1 MSKQTNN
8 NTDDQEIDL
17 AQISRKAVSFIQEI
31 KMTIFNY
38 IQFFIKNRV
47 VITILFLL
55 GFGIGIYLDST
66 SKTYEHQIIVMPNFE
81 STDYLYS
88 KIDLIESKIKEQDTI
103 FLKSI
108 GIVKPSNL
116 ISIEINPIVDI
127 YSFVNNDKK
136 NENTENS
143 QNFELVKLFA
153 ESGDIN
159 KIIKDKLTSKNYSR
173 HTIDIV
179 TKGFVSEK
187 NTINP
192 LLKYLNQNDYFNK
205 VRSIVINNIVL
216 KIKKN
221 EEIIAQIDNLLN
233 EFSSTVNN
241 NQKSDKLVYYN
252 ENSQINEIIL
262 SKNNFISDIGK
273 KRTDLIDFES
283 VIKKISSVI
292 NVKNTNNLNG
302 KLKFILPLL
311 LIFGFILFRFF
322 RRFYNKQMVLSELN
336 Q

>member
-1 MSKQTNN
+1 MSKPINN

-17 AQISRKAVSFIQEI
+17 AQISRKAVSFIQGI
-31 KMTIFNY
+31 KMAIFNY
-38 IQFFIKNRV
+38 IQFFIKNRI
-47 VITILFLL
+47 VIAILFLVGL
-55 GFGIGIYLDST
+55 GIGIYLDST

-88 KIDLIESKIKEQDTI
+88 KIDLIESKIKERDTI

-108 GIVKPSNL
+108 GIAKPSNL

-127 YSFVNNDKK
+127 YNFVNNDKK
-136 NENTENS
+136 DKNTENS
-143 QNFELVKLFA
+143 QNFELVKLLA

-173 HTIDIV
+173 HSINIV
-179 TKGFVSEK
+179 TKGFVSEE

-205 VRSIVINNIVL
+205 VRLMVTNNIVL

-292 NVKNTNNLNG
+292 NVKNTNNING
-302 KLKFILPLL
+302 KLKFVLPLL
-311 LIFGFILFRFF
+311 LIFGFILFGFF
-322 RRFYNKQMVLSELN
+322 RRFYNKQKTLSELN